1 MNYKKHNFSQK
12 GAVLL
17 IAMVLLG
24 VLGIV
29 SAFFISFVL
38 GGAKISFSH
47 QVASQAYYL
56 TEAGVNEAIWKL
68 KNDIVVSDGDDPW
81 QDCFMSSGG
90 SCANCAD
97 WSDTFMRH
105 YTSNSTTT
113 VLVKNFECAHGEITA
128 TTTVAFEGGK
138 NARRVVKA
146 RVFKALG
153 SLTNNSPVFTGSPS
167 GEGSIMGVL
176 LNVYNG
182 NMFSN
187 NNFNIKGWSVVKVFD
202 NPLTIEQEGQIL
214 TNNNM
219 NITNSAVTASST
231 CAKNSCTIG
240 ICAVCPAANLEMPAV
255 DFDSAQTTSY
265 KSRAQSAQS
274 QAQCEVKGK
283 NSAGVEVFSQ
293 NKCVF
298 TGAEFSNLLWQVGLN
313 GTLFLNHK
321 NNGVVF
327 SVYYVDGKIELK
339 GGRRMQINGVLVAND
354 TIDIGEKLAWSG
366 QSGTSQITIN
376 DPGNGFPSGILTKD
390 KMNFGPYSSFSNTQ
404 ITGLIYAQDE
414 IRITSMPNQL
424 DVIGGIIAR
433 KLSFTSL
440 WSTFNLYLDND
451 IIKEGIWGSDT
462 PPPGGSSAAYSPV
475 VTVEHWEETY

>member
-1 MNYKKHNFSQK
+1 M
-12 GAVLL
+12 LL
-17 IAMVLLG
+17 IAIVLLG
-24 VLGIV
+24 VLGVV

-38 GGAKISFSH
+38 SGSRISFSH

-56 TEAGVNEAIWKL
+56 TEAGINEAIWKL
-68 KNDIVVSDGDDPW
+68 KNDEVVSDGDDPW

-90 SCANCAD
+90 ACPDCAS
-97 WSDTFMRH
+97 WSDTFTRH
-105 YTSNSTTT
+105 YVPNSTTT

-153 SLTNNSPVFTGSPS
+153 SLTNDSPVFTGSPS
-167 GEGSIMGVL
+167 GEGSIMGTL

-187 NNFNIKGWSVVKVFD
+187 NNFNVKGWSVVNVFD
-202 NPLTIEQEGQIL
+202 NPATIEQEGQIL
-214 TNNNM
+214 VANNV
-219 NITNSAVTASST
+219 NIVNSAVFASST
-231 CAKNSCTIG
+231 CAKNDCTVG
-240 ICAVCPAANLEMPAV
+240 ICAVCPAPNLDMPAV
-255 DFDSAQTTSY
+255 DFDSAQATSY
-265 KSRAQSAQS
+265 KSRAQLAQA
-274 QAQCEVKGK
+274 QLQCEVKGK
-283 NSAGVEVFSQ
+283 NSLDVEIFSLNQ
-293 NKCVF
+293 CVF
-298 TGAEFSNLLWQVGLN
+298 TSAEFSDLLWQVGLN

-321 NNGVVF
+321 TNGAVS
-327 SVYYVDGKIELK
+327 SVYYVDGPVELK
-339 GGRRMQINGVLVAND
+339 GGRRLRINGVLVAND
-354 TIDIGEKLAWSG
+354 TVSVGERLTWSG
-366 QSGTSQITIN
+366 QSGLSQITIT
-376 DPGNGFPSGILTKD
+376 DPGEGFPSGILTKN
-390 KMNFGPYSSFSNTQ
+390 KINFGLFSSFSTVQ
-404 ITGLIYAQDE
+404 VTGLIYAQDE

-440 WSTFNLYLDND
+440 WTTFNLYLDND

-462 PPPGGSSAAYSPV
+462 LPVGGTSAAYSPV